1 MPIISATRVLMM
13 DTKLFNNSVMSL
25 ADRNSRI
32 IIFYYTHYTS
42 TNHLR
47 ILSPPLQPYLKR
59 DDQYNYLYIPT

>member
-1 MPIISATRVLMM
+1 MPIISAICVLVMGS
-13 DTKLFNNSVMSL
+13 KLFNNSVMSP
-25 ADRNSRI
+25 ADRDSR